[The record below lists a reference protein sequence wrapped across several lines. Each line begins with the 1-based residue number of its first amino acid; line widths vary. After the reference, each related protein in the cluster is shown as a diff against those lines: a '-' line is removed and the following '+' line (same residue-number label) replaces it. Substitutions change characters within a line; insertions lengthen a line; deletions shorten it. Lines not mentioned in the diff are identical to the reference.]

1 MNPGFRFRVSRLKLN
16 SIRLFGLV
24 CLLLLTAPAALAQAD
39 PTISINDITVRER
52 DNGFFSEKAFTLTL
66 SAASNKVVS
75 VTATTQAGTA
85 SDNVDFG
92 AGSLVLMFQPGQTT
106 QTLDV
111 FINGD
116 TVPEGTEEFFVN
128 LTNPVNAT
136 IADGQGIET
145 IIDDDSLILLTQ
157 TGSQRAVALDS
168 VFLTTE
174 TFPIVNT
181 LNFSSDSRTRI
192 SVFAIGLKLAAGET
206 AAAVTATAED
216 SQGTIRPL
224 TVEFVG
230 TVQDFGWLSQV
241 VVKLN
246 DQIPV
251 PADAKIRISL
261 HGQTSNAVP
270 VAVKAQ

>member
-1 MNPGFRFRVSRLKLN
+1 M
-16 SIRLFGLV
+16 
-24 CLLLLTAPAALAQAD
+24 APATLAQSD
-39 PTISINDITVRER
+39 PTISINDITVPER
-52 DNGFFSEKAFTLTL
+52 DNGLFSGKAFTLSL
-66 SAASNKVVS
+66 SAATNKQVS
-75 VTATTQAGTA
+75 VTCTTQAGSAT
-85 SDNVDFG
+85 DNVDFG
-92 AGSLVLMFQPGQTT
+92 AGSLVVTFQPGQTT

-116 TVPEGTEEFFVN
+116 TIPEGTEDFFVN
-128 LTNPVNAT
+128 LSNPVNAT
-136 IADGQGIET
+136 IADGQGVET
-145 IIDDDSLILLTQ
+145 IIDDDALILLTQ

-168 VFLTTE
+168 VFFTME

-181 LNFSSDSRTRI
+181 LNFSSDNRTRI
-192 SVFAIGLKLAAGET
+192 MVFAIGLKLSAGET
-206 AAAVTATAED
+206 ASAVTATAED

-230 TVQDFGWLSQV
+230 TLQNFEWLTQV

-246 DQIPV
+246 DQIAV
-251 PADAKIRISL
+251 PGDAKIRISL